1 MPTVGNLPAS
11 RTLSRPA
18 AKRDLFNSS
27 SKSPN
32 EHPMSF
38 SEVVAGAG
46 PVSMAPPNPAPL
58 TKTPGKRINDDL
70 DCSNFKTPNKKLCAT
85 SNFVTPC
92 IFPPLITPVFKSKAA
107 QSVYEESKARNGPT
121 RQPLPCSI
129 NVSACSAAAP
139 PVIAPLPPQN
149 TDAELPPWKIV
160 PQSRRAPP
168 ILVNDV
174 KEIVPLLEKL
184 NYTAGVSSY
193 TTRAIEGNGVRIQ
206 AKDMTAYNKIKEVLV
221 ANGFSLFTN
230 QPKSERG
237 FRVII
242 RHLHHSTPCSWIVE
256 ELLKLGLQARFVRN
270 MTNPATGGPMRMFE
284 VEIVMA
290 KDGSHDK
297 ILSLKQIGGQK
308 VDIERKNRTQEPVQ
322 CYRCQGFRHA
332 KNSCMRTPKCM
343 KCAGD
348 HLSSCCT
355 KPKSTPATCINCS
368 GEHISAYKGCPA
380 YKAEKR
386 KLAANIIDTNKIRT
400 IKDATNHFYKRQGPP
415 PRNNTPRL
423 PHSSAILT
431 KSIAEAR
438 QEAAKKSMLNPYWQ
452 SSNDRRPRF
461 SSHDTAIQK
470 RLNKWRRN
478 SNKIPK
484 KGRISSKDN
493 AKPRPAS
500 KTSNPAQRHLEKY
513 QDMLRNERSEEID
526 HEPEKGTPNPSRVG
540 NDSPPTTSRAARANF
555 KPRIIDEATPSPRNS
570 NPYLQK
576 SFSDDPTINLANRV
590 DNLEKKIDILMALII
605 QGTNNNNLDIDT
617 SI

>member
-1 MPTVGNLPAS
+1 MRDFQLCNSQHFSAAHHS
-11 RTLSRPA
+11 R
-18 AKRDLFNSS
+18 FQEQGSS
-27 SKSPN
+27 ICLRGIQSQKWTP
-32 EHPMSF
+32 P
-38 SEVVAGAG
+38 AG
-46 PVSMAPPNPAPL
+46 PRLQHQCLCSQRTAPP
-58 TKTPGKRINDDL
+58 G
-70 DCSNFKTPNKKLCAT
+70 
-85 SNFVTPC
+85 
-92 IFPPLITPVFKSKAA
+92 
-107 QSVYEESKARNGPT
+107 
-121 RQPLPCSI
+121 
-129 NVSACSAAAP
+129 
-139 PVIAPLPPQN
+139 IAPLPPHN

-221 ANGFSLFTN
+221 ANGLPLFTN

-256 ELLKLGLQARFVRN
+256 ELLKLGFQARFVRN

-297 ILSLKQIGGQK
+297 ILSLKQIGGQR
-308 VDIERKNRTQEPVQ
+308 VDIERKNRTREPVQ

-332 KNSCMRTPKCM
+332 KNSCMRPPRCM
-343 KCAGD
+343 KSAGE

-355 KPKSTPATCINCS
+355 KPRTTPATCVNCS
-368 GEHISAYKGCPA
+368 GQHISAYKGCPA
-380 YKAEKR
+380 YKAEKQ
-386 KLAANIIDTNKIRT
+386 KLAANNVDINKIRT
-400 IKDATNHFYKRQGPP
+400 IKDATNNFYKRQGPP
-415 PRNNTPRL
+415 LRNNTPRL
-423 PHSSAILT
+423 PHSSAILS

-438 QEAAKKSMLNPYWQ
+438 QEAARKSMLNPFRQ
-452 SSNDRRPRF
+452 NINDRRPRF

-478 SNKIPK
+478 TNKIPK
-484 KGRISSKDN
+484 KGRIALKDN
-493 AKPRPAS
+493 AKPRPAHR
-500 KTSNPAQRHLEKY
+500 TSNPAQRHLEDY
-513 QDMLRNERSEEID
+513 QDMLRRERSEEND
-526 HEPEKGTPNPSRVG
+526 QESEKGTPNTKQVG
-540 NDSPPTTSRAARANF
+540 NDSPPTTSRAARASF
-555 KPRIIDEATPSPRNS
+555 KPRIIDDTTPSPKICNPNS
-570 NPYLQK
+570 QK
-576 SFSDDPTINLANRV
+576 GLLDDPTTSLANRV

-605 QGTNNNNLDIDT
+605 QGRNNNLDMDT
-617 SI
+617 SN